1 MVRDFGITLFD
12 EWTAMWNGD
21 LALAEKI
28 MAPEFT
34 LRYAQPG
41 ASEYDSIRDP
51 QTLAAKIAEVREQ
64 RPGVRF
70 ITQGEPVAEMDN
82 TRTGFVARPY
92 GAARTG
98 PDGEQIDISG
108 TDILRI
114 AAGLITEVWS
124 VSGGPAGRSFYRPSA
139 IGGR

>member
-1 MVRDFGITLFD
+1 MRDFGITLFD

-21 LALAEKI
+21 LALADKI

-41 ASEYDSIRDP
+41 AGDYDDIHDR
-51 QTLAAKIAEVREQ
+51 QTFAAKIAEFRDA
-64 RPGVRF
+64 RPGIRF
-70 ITQGEPVAEMDN
+70 VPQGAAVVEMDDA
-82 TRTGFVARPY
+82 RTGFVARPY

-98 PDGEQIDISG
+98 PDGELIDVSG
-108 TDILRI
+108 TDILRF

-124 VSGGPAGRSFYRPSA
+124 ASGGAAGRSYY
-139 IGGR
+139 

>member
-1 MVRDFGITLFD
+1 MRDFGITLFD

-21 LALAEKI
+21 LALADKI

-41 ASEYDSIRDP
+41 ASQYDDIHDP
-51 QTLAAKIAEVREQ
+51 QTFAARIAEFHEQ

-70 ITQGEPVAEMDN
+70 TPQGEPVVEIDD

-92 GAARTG
+92 GSAFTG
-98 PDGEQIDISG
+98 PNGEQVDVSG
-108 TDILRI
+108 TDILRFTS
-114 AAGLITEVWS
+114 GLITEVWS
-124 VSGGPAGRSFYRPSA
+124 ASGGAAGRGYY
-139 IGGR
+139 

>member
-1 MVRDFGITLFD
+1 MRDFGITLFD

-21 LALAEKI
+21 LALADKI

-41 ASEYDSIRDP
+41 ADDYDDIHHP
-51 QTLAAKIAEVREQ
+51 QTLAAKIAEFRAQ
-64 RPGVRF
+64 RPGLRF
-70 ITQGEPVAEMDN
+70 APQGESVVEMDD
-82 TRTGFVARPY
+82 TRTGFVASPY
-92 GAARTG
+92 GAAYTG
-98 PDGEQIDISG
+98 PDGEQVEVSG

-124 VSGGPAGRSFYRPSA
+124 ASGGGAGRSFY
-139 IGGR
+139 